1 VALLYIVGYSCIIAD
16 QFMDAIIKATDGEN
30 EERGSSWE
38 WWFLMMDELDKE
50 EIDTT
55 ERDKKILRSVAIGL
69 GVGLIVFVAYLFT
82 SGEIYTMRL
91 F

>member
-1 VALLYIVGYSCIIAD
+1 
-16 QFMDAIIKATDGEN
+16 
-30 EERGSSWE
+30 
-38 WWFLMMDELDKE
+38 MMDELDKE